1 MHISLLSHLSSE
13 TRSLNSS
20 VSAKIR
26 MTGTM
31 TAEGVTVMEPGTLP
45 YSVLA
50 HYSIISQW
58 SPHKS
63 ELCATRGDVPY
74 GTSDP
79 EKQRVAKDPQSPTSQ
94 LLQGPPSPSLIDFNN
109 RLQGAECSHSLGW
122 WGFSQVPQ
130 RTLQHLEL
138 FVWIASCVCGSQT
151 GSVTQSDT
159 YSMYRPFT
167 HPLKHLFIYQLNNFF
182 TQSLAYSF
190 MHSFIH
196 SSWCTYQ
203 GRACF
208 KAGFRGTWSACHGRS
223 RYLRVRHLLHHMCG
237 GIWWVKTFAETIYHT
252 FFF

>member
-1 MHISLLSHLSSE
+1 MCFSSFMHISLLPHLSSE
-13 TRSLNSS
+13 TCSLNSS

-26 MTGTM
+26 MIGTM
-31 TAEGVTVMEPGTLP
+31 TAEGVTVREPGTLP
-45 YSVLA
+45 YSVLT

-159 YSMYRPFT
+159 YSMSRPFT
-167 HPLKHLFIYQLNNFF
+167 HSLKHLFIYQLNNFF
-182 TQSLAYSF
+182 TQSLAHSF

-203 GRACF
+203 GRVCF
-208 KAGFRGTWSACHGRS
+208 
-223 RYLRVRHLLHHMCG
+223 
-237 GIWWVKTFAETIYHT
+237 
-252 FFF
+252 